1 MWQYSAAPGKLYP
14 YAVLGTVKLKS
25 TKGTLINA
33 VSLPLHCN
41 AASILFQ

>member
-25 TKGTLINA
+25 TKGTNA